1 MAHTVLIVDDSG
13 LMRNTI
19 RQIIAVDPE
28 LEVIGEAEDGMVAL
42 ERMRAL
48 KPEVVLLDIEMPKLD
63 GIGVLKRARL
73 TSSAK
78 VIILSS
84 LAQLGSPQALEA
96 RRIGAAEVIA
106 KPSGTISLDLKAK
119 RGSDILR
126 AVRNVLGMP
135 PLDINAAAA
144 HRARVQRDGAHGDRA
159 DRDVADRNGE

>member
-1 MAHTVLIVDDSG
+1 MTHSVLIVDDSG

-28 LEVIGEAEDGMVAL
+28 LEVVGEAEDGVVAL
-42 ERMRAL
+42 EKIRSL
-48 KPEVVLLDIEMPKLD
+48 KPDIVLLDIEMPKLD
-63 GIGVLKRARL
+63 GIAVLKRARL

-106 KPSGTISLDLKAK
+106 KPSGTISLDLKAR

-126 AVRNVLGMP
+126 AMRAVLNLP
-135 PLDINAAAA
+135 PLDASAAAA
-144 HRARVQRDGAHGDRA
+144 HRARAHRDEG
-159 DRDVADRNGE
+159 

>member
-1 MAHTVLIVDDSG
+1 MSHTVLIVDDSG

-28 LEVIGEAEDGMVAL
+28 LEVVGEAEDGMVAL
-42 ERMRAL
+42 ERIRAL
-48 KPEVVLLDIEMPKLD
+48 KPDIVLLDIEMPKLD
-63 GIGVLKRARL
+63 GIAVLKRARL

-126 AVRNVLGMP
+126 AVRTVLGLP
-135 PLDINAAAA
+135 PLDASAAAI
-144 HRARVQRDGAHGDRA
+144 HRARAHGSE
-159 DRDVADRNGE
+159 G

>member
-1 MAHTVLIVDDSG
+1 MPHSVLIVDDSG

-19 RQIIAVDPE
+19 RQIVAVDPE
-28 LEVIGEAEDGMVAL
+28 FDVVGEAEDGVVAL
-42 ERMRAL
+42 EQIRAL
-48 KPEVVLLDIEMPKLD
+48 KPDVVLLDIEMPKLD
-63 GIGVLKRARL
+63 GIAVLKRARL

-84 LAQLGSPQALEA
+84 LAQLGSPQALDA

-126 AVRNVLGMP
+126 AMRTVLGLP
-135 PLDINAAAA
+135 PLEANAAAA
-144 HRARVQRDGAHGDRA
+144 HRASTHRDS
-159 DRDVADRNGE
+159 

>member
-1 MAHTVLIVDDSG
+1 MPHSVLIVDDSG

-28 LEVIGEAEDGMVAL
+28 LEVVGEAEDGAVAL
-42 ERMRAL
+42 EKIRSL
-48 KPEVVLLDIEMPKLD
+48 KPEIVLLDIEMPKLD
-63 GIGVLKRARL
+63 GIAVLKRSRL

-84 LAQLGSPQALEA
+84 LAQIGSPHALEA
-96 RRIGAAEVIA
+96 RRIGAAEIIA

-126 AVRNVLGMP
+126 AVRTVLGLP
-135 PLDINAAAA
+135 ALDANDAAS
-144 HRARVQRDGAHGDRA
+144 HRADAHKSG
-159 DRDVADRNGE
+159 G